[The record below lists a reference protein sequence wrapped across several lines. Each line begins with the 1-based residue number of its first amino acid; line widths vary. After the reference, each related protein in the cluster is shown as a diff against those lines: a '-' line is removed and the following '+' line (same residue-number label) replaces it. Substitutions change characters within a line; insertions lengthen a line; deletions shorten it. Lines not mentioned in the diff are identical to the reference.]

1 MNFVL
6 GVMHIPLKRWPG
18 HSLSMPV
25 GLELY
30 LKEPQAHALNVPY
43 RSRSQLA
50 RDILDFMAEQL
61 PGRPIQSLADG
72 GYATRTMSIGCPRRF
87 IL

>member
-1 MNFVL
+1 VNFVL
-6 GVMHIPLKRWPG
+6 GIMRIPLTRWPG
-18 HSLSMPV
+18 HSLSVPV

-30 LKEPQAHALNVPY
+30 LKPAQAQKLNVPY

-61 PGRPIQSLADG
+61 PGRDIRSLADG
-72 GYATRTMSIGCPRRF
+72 G
-87 IL
+87 